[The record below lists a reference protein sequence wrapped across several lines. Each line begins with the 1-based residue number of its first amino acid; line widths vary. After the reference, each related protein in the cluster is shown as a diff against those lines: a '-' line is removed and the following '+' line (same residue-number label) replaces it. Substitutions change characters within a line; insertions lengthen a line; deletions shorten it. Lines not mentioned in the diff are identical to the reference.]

1 MFGLEEGLLF
11 TGMEKVVATKE
22 AELANPTLHQTPDTL
37 AVLAECVRGA
47 GELNVRHAKSIC
59 GKLTPC

>member
-22 AELANPTLHQTPDTL
+22 A
-37 AVLAECVRGA
+37 GA
-47 GELNVRHAKSIC
+47 GEPNA
-59 GKLTPC
+59 PPDP